1 MIARNLVL
9 IIFTLHSLALT
20 VTAGSNDASKKWLEE
35 NSKNVGVISLPSG
48 LQYKVLRK
56 GSGLHHPTI
65 DSPCE
70 CHYEGKLI
78 DGQIFDSS
86 YSRGSP
92 ATFAPN
98 QVIKG
103 WTEALQLMT
112 EGDKWEVRIQTVFFK
127 FLKMGLKPSIRNDC
141 SEIRC

>member
-1 MIARNLVL
+1 MVARNLFL
-9 IIFTLHSLALT
+9 ILLTLQSLALT

-48 LQYKVLRK
+48 LQYKILRK

-78 DGQIFDSS
+78 DGQVFDSS

-112 EGDKWEVRIQTVFFK
+112 EGDKWEVRVEHFF
-127 FLKMGLKPSIRNDC
+127 FQVTFYSFGLSR
-141 SEIRC
+141 